1 MLAKPAAVPK
11 KAILI
16 GITASQRLFIF
27 IPYIVTTGNCLTM
40 TRDEAAA
47 ILKLSQDQAIDAIL
61 NLAEKAEKYDQICG
75 DITPTTPSGM
85 KPPYLKPTAK
95 KRKRKPGRK
104 KGHPGAS
111 RPKPDKIDHYKDHTL
126 CSCPDCNNNLGESV
140 KDYKRYTEDMPPV
153 EPEVTEH
160 TVYGYWCS
168 TCKKIV
174 YAKVT
179 EALPHA
185 VLGLRLVVFTAW
197 LHYLIGVSVNNI
209 VKLLAVFASFKVTA
223 GGLTQAWKNLA
234 SALQPVYDDIGKKVA
249 DAAVLN
255 ADETGWRINGITH
268 WLWCFATGNLCYY
281 VIDRSRGSPVV
292 KEIFGTIFKGILI
305 CDFWGAYNKLCALAK
320 QRCFYHLFTELLKV
334 DKHNKSQAWKVFRK
348 KLSRL
353 LKDAI
358 RLSERRDKL
367 TSQDY
372 QRLKARLYARL
383 GQLIETVCENKD
395 VKRLIK
401 RLKRHKNELF
411 TFLEYKGVSP
421 YNNYGEQQ
429 MRKPAINRKI
439 SHQNRSNTGAKT
451 QAILMTLF
459 RSAELQKLNPVD
471 VVLAMAKQSIDE
483 KASVENNFKLAA

>member
-1 MLAKPAAVPK
+1 M
-11 KAILI
+11 I
-16 GITASQRLFIF
+16 
-27 IPYIVTTGNCLTM
+27 
-40 TRDEAAA
+40 RDEAVA
-47 ILKLSQDQAIDAIL
+47 ILKLPQDQAIDAIL

-85 KPPYLKPTAK
+85 KPPYLKAPGK
-95 KRKRKPGRK
+95 KRRRKPGRK
-104 KGHPGAS
+104 NGHPGAC
-111 RPKPDKIDHYKDHTL
+111 RPKPDKIDYYKDHTL
-126 CSCPDCNNNLGESV
+126 CRCPDCNNNLGEPI

-153 EPEVTEH
+153 EPQVTEH

-168 TCKKIV
+168 ICKKIV

-223 GGLTQAWKNLA
+223 GGLTLAWKNLA
-234 SALQPVYDDIGKKVA
+234 CALQPIYDDIGKKIA

-281 VIDRSRGSPVV
+281 VIDRSRGSPVA
-292 KEIFGTIFKGILI
+292 KEIIGTLFKGILI
-305 CDFWGAYNKLCALAK
+305 CDFWKA
-320 QRCFYHLFTELLKV
+320 
-334 DKHNKSQAWKVFRK
+334 FRK

-367 TSQDY
+367 TFEDY
-372 QRLKARLYARL
+372 QRLKARLYPRL
-383 GQLIETVCENKD
+383 GQLIETVCEDKD

-401 RLKRHKNELF
+401 RIKRHKNELF

-439 SHQNRSNTGAKT
+439 SHQNRSNMGAKT

-483 KASVENNFKLAA
+483 KASIENSFKMAT